1 MVAAPMPVEAPM
13 PRARRAGDSGP
24 GAGAEA
30 VDAGSGI
37 WLMPPFSSRGAPMP
51 FTFVPQPAG
60 RRSSL
65 LSSRNPPDG
74 GPAEAAGAGPAPA
87 QRTGASSPVR
97 LLKTWMVDE

>member
-30 VDAGSGI
+30 ADAGSGI
-37 WLMPPFSSRGAPMP
+37 WLMPPFSSRSAPMP
-51 FTFVPQPAG
+51 FIFIPQPV
-60 RRSSL
+60 RRRFSL

-74 GPAEAAGAGPAPA
+74 VPQTPGPGA